1 MKACKLLVVSL
12 LLVSL
17 SACQPQ
23 LLTKSDRIQFY
34 FDEFKIDLRSKKFT
48 ICTLDRLSYPRYASG
63 HPRFKGF
70 SITPLILEGTYS
82 VHPKLQEQCEKSYN
96 TLKTAYLGMLEGDQ
110 EITDEEFTALSKVYI
125 RERKLVSQKITEIQ
139 NDIDLAFK
147 EYEQNKKERGSKGLD
162 VAL

>member
-1 MKACKLLVVSL
+1 MKTCKLLAVSL

-23 LLTKSDRIQFY
+23 PASKSDRIQLY
-34 FDEFKIDLRSKKFT
+34 FDEFKINLRSKRFT
-48 ICTLDRLSYPRYASG
+48 ICTLDKLSYPKYASG

-70 SITPLILEGTYS
+70 SITPLILEYNYS

-96 TLKTAYLGMLEGDQ
+96 TLKTTYLSMLEGDQ
-110 EITDEEFTALSKVYI
+110 EITDEELTALSKVYF

-162 VAL
+162 VVL